1 MDFEVITQDALR
13 LSAAVVRA
21 GGMATKSFIED
32 WLQAHNDGISKVD
45 ARWITN
51 QIEFN
56 RLEWTGPADLADYP
70 DVELT
75 GRICRA
81 VVGLPGAK
89 IIGNNP

>member
-1 MDFEVITQDALR
+1 MEVKMDFEAITNDAIKLT
-13 LSAAVVRA
+13 AAVVRG

-32 WLQAHNDGISKVD
+32 WLMAHHYGLSKID

-70 DVELT
+70 DVKFE
-75 GRICRA
+75 GRVNRA
-81 VVGLPGAK
+81 VVGLTPAK
-89 IIGNNP
+89 II